1 MKTYIN
7 NNKIIKIQI
16 LILFLYFSINAQNTS
31 TFYKLYTIKNG
42 ILSNQINDIVEDD
55 KGFIWIAD
63 KEGLSRY
70 DGFNFINFSPDNIP
84 SLFKNQEITKLF
96 KYDKL
101 VYLLYRN
108 SGVVELDTEK
118 NTFKRIISEGVETL
132 EIVGDTTIYIYSDGK
147 LEIKLKN
154 KILARRRFKN
164 IKNGSVIYK
173 NGNVYLSLHEMRP
186 LVLSAKT
193 LKTKKELFLPIINN
207 SGGFIHSRK
216 HGIIYF
222 SGKNA
227 YKINPENKFKI
238 SKIFESKNLI
248 NFYDEDK
255 EGEQIYIENFKIPN
269 YIYDKTSIYLNL
281 EYDENYELKKIIRTK
296 KNCFFVTTNQG
307 LLMIGVKPIFSK
319 KINDQFKY
327 EKPIISVRR
336 KIIEGENGELFLLGY
351 PSIIKLQKGE
361 KTILDSTFLTSYDG
375 LLLDDKLF
383 YTTDGSGF
391 FSYSLKTT
399 KTSKHISS
407 DISANE
413 SFYHISKFS
422 DTDVLLAG
430 KNKIVLFDVIKNK
443 SKAYILNKSLEIYTL
458 KHDARKNVFW
468 AATNK
473 GLFSF
478 SLSQKLGLK
487 ILQNTEMHS
496 IKTKDVL
503 LYPEKNQM
511 WLATDNG
518 IYVRDMQTLRLLKH
532 YKSNDEISNQIVTSL
547 VKDKED
553 KIWASTYSGITIYD
567 LKKNKILKLNKNL
580 GLINEEYNYNSSLL
594 KKDGTLIFGGLNAFE
609 EINPAYLK
617 LDTTSYAQNFHIS
630 ALEYFSSSIPPKFVF
645 PNKDLKEIIF
655 NTGKEDLNIYISNL
669 DYTFSNEYKYTY
681 QINDN
686 KSITPINNI
695 VRVSNLEHGK
705 YELKIKM
712 FDPFGNL
719 VKQKEYILNANV
731 PFYQT
736 TFFLRLLVIIALVLL
751 ILVTVL
757 LFLVFYYHRKTIFA
771 INQTKSQIA
780 MDLHDE
786 AGSILTRLY
795 MLTRSKKMLSNERE
809 LINNG
814 LKEALFSIR
823 TYMDSLTLEKSK
835 INILSA
841 ELKEIAG
848 LNSSSLAIKFMDE
861 VTNDTSISTALY
873 RDIKLCFYEI
883 ISNNQ
888 KHSNC
893 QNFSIKIVE
902 EKNNLIIHTLD
913 DGKLTNIDELNS
925 PRNGIRNIKKRVQRN
940 KGEINYSINKISGH
954 GLELTLKFPLL

>member
-1 MKTYIN
+1 MRTY

-16 LILFLYFSINAQNTS
+16 LILFLYSGINAQNTN

-42 ILSNQINDIVEDD
+42 IQSNQINDIVEDN
-55 KGFIWIAD
+55 KGYIWVAD
-63 KEGLSRY
+63 KEGLSRF
-70 DGFNFINFSPDNIP
+70 DGFNFINFSPDIIP

-118 NTFKRIISEGVETL
+118 NTFKRIISEGVETI
-132 EIVGDTTIYIYSDGK
+132 EIVGDTTIYLYSDGK

-154 KILARRRFKN
+154 KILASRRFEN
-164 IKNGSVIYK
+164 IKNGSIVYK
-173 NGNVYLSLHEMRP
+173 NGNIYLSLPEMRP

-255 EGEQIYIENFKIPN
+255 EGEQIFIENYKISN
-269 YIYDKTSIYLNL
+269 YIDNKISTYLEL
-281 EYDENYELKKIIRTK
+281 ENDENYELKKIIRTN
-296 KNCFFVTTNQG
+296 KNCLFITTNQG
-307 LLMIGVKPIFSK
+307 LLKIGVKPIFSK
-319 KINDQFKY
+319 KLNDNFKY
-327 EKPIISVRR
+327 EKPVIIVRR
-336 KIIEGENGELFLLGY
+336 KIIEGEDGELFLLGY
-351 PSIIKLQKGE
+351 PSIIKLHKE
-361 KTILDSTFLTSYDG
+361 KKILIDSSFSTSFDG
-375 LLLDDKLF
+375 LFFNDKLF
-383 YTTDGSGF
+383 YTTEGSGF
-391 FSYSLKTT
+391 YSYSLKTN
-399 KTSKHISS
+399 KTTKHITS
-407 DISANE
+407 DVSAKE
-413 SFYHISKFS
+413 SFFHISKFS
-422 DTDVLLAG
+422 NTDLLLAG

-532 YKSNDEISNQIVTSL
+532 YKSNDEISSKIITSL
-547 VKDKED
+547 IKDKEG
-553 KIWASTYSGITIYD
+553 KIWASTYSGITIFD
-567 LKKNKILKLNKNL
+567 TKKNKTLKLNKKL
-580 GLINEEYNYNSSLL
+580 GLLNEEYNYNSSLL
-594 KKDGTLIFGGLNAFE
+594 KKDGNIIFGGLNAFE
-609 EINPAYLK
+609 EINTSSIK
-617 LDTTSYAQNFHIS
+617 LDKSSYVENFHIS
-630 ALEYFSSSIPPKFVF
+630 ALEYFTSSKPAKFVF
-645 PNKDLKEIIF
+645 PKMDFKEIVF
-655 NTGKEDLNIYISNL
+655 NTGKEDLNIYVSNV
-669 DYTFSNEYKYTY
+669 DFTYSNEYKYTY
-681 QINDN
+681 QINNN
-686 KSITPINNI
+686 KSITLTNNI
-695 VRVSNLEHGK
+695 IRVSNLEHGK
-705 YELKIKM
+705 YQLKIKM
-712 FDPFGNL
+712 FDPFGNI
-719 VKQKEYILNANV
+719 VKQKVYVLNANV

-736 TFFLRLLVIIALVLL
+736 SFFLRSLVIIALVLL
-751 ILVTVL
+751 ILVTAL
-757 LFLVFYYHRKTIFA
+757 LFLVFYYYRKTIFA

-795 MLTRSKKMLSNERE
+795 MLTRSKKMVTNERE
-809 LINNG
+809 LINAG

-835 INILSA
+835 INLLSA

-848 LNSSSLAIKFMDE
+848 LNNSNLAIQFEDK
-861 VTNDTSISTALY
+861 VTNDTIISTALY

-888 KHSNC
+888 KHSNG

-902 EKNNLIIHTLD
+902 EKNHLIIHTID
-913 DGKLTNIDELNS
+913 DGKLTNINELIS
-925 PRNGIRNIKKRVQRN
+925 PRNGIRNIKKRVKKN
-940 KGEINYSINKISGH
+940 KGEINYRINKTKGH
-954 GLELTLKFPLL
+954 GLELILKFPIS